1 MAVKIDVKELLGQ
14 TKKVEVKTTTKNF
27 KKAVSFMRS
36 LNKIQLDQMHIEKQG
51 DDLEDFNSVEGL
63 ELSDKGMGSMIEM
76 ADTATQYIAETLK
89 LSNKQAE
96 KLEEEK
102 DMDEVMAF
110 AIKLA
115 EEVTGTKAEKAGE
128 KENLKA

>member
-1 MAVKIDVKELLGQ
+1 MSVKIDVKELLGQ
-14 TKKVEVKTTTKNF
+14 AKKVEVKTTTKNF
-27 KKAVSFMRS
+27 KKAVAFMRS

-89 LSNKQAE
+89 LSNKQVE

-110 AIKLA
+110 SMKLA
-115 EEVTGTKAEKAGE
+115 EEVTGTKAEKAGDDS
-128 KENLKA
+128 LKA